1 MLLLTLLRAWRL
13 RHAKE
18 SALPEHLNNL
28 SGNLAL
34 SVPATW
40 INMTWI
46 VLGSIGTPRVL
57 SDPSISVIKRSE
69 KKNSHFQL
77 LSQWPVRGFISG
89 RTVDKAHVFQ
99 PHSSHGSPVLAGT
112 ELSESRR
119 QWWAAGREC
128 WVFHSLPP
136 YPASRSDFWSQ
147 SCEGRAMPVLLP
159 IMIASLDECS
169 SVRVVLDKHFC
180 STCFELQSKWELK
193 RWRQMWTFLS
203 GTWVEWGWGDG

>member
-13 RHAKE
+13 RHAKK
-18 SALPEHLNNL
+18 SALAEHLNDL
-28 SGNLAL
+28 LGNLAL

-57 SDPSISVIKRSE
+57 SEPSISVIKGSE

-99 PHSSHGSPVLAGT
+99 PRSSHGSPVLAGV
-112 ELSESRR
+112 ELSEWRR
-119 QWWAAGREC
+119 QWWPVGREC

-136 YPASRSDFWSQ
+136 ISSQEIQTYGLRAVRAGPCLFCFPSWSLHLMNAHQ
-147 SCEGRAMPVLLP
+147 
-159 IMIASLDECS
+159 
-169 SVRVVLDKHFC
+169 
-180 STCFELQSKWELK
+180 WE
-193 RWRQMWTFLS
+193 WF
-203 GTWVEWGWGDG
+203 